1 MQTIKIVDITGFIQ
15 SGQTKALEN
24 PFPEIV
30 TRDKRFIK
38 VLGQARRAAQTNAT
52 IMIQGESGT
61 GKELVARAIHK
72 HSKRNAGPFVA
83 VNCGA
88 IPANLIES
96 ELFGYEAGAFTGAAR
111 QKKGK
116 FEIANGGTLFL
127 DEIGDLPL
135 ELQVKL
141 LRALQEREIERV
153 GGAHPIPVD
162 VRIVTATH
170 CQLQEMV
177 EKGSFREDL
186 YYRLNVVPVELP
198 ALRERR
204 DDFPVLV
211 DHFMKRSAENLGIEQ
226 PVMTEEAM
234 AYLKSYDWPGNI
246 RELENTMERVL
257 IFVDDGYIDVN
268 DLPRN
273 ISKHYNMQKTTQPT
287 NGLVNLS
294 AFNDVASFDSYEK
307 EIIELALKKH
317 GSFNA
322 AGKALGLTHKTV
334 AAKARK
340 YGLRD

>member
-1 MQTIKIVDITGFIQ
+1 
-15 SGQTKALEN
+15 
-24 PFPEIV
+24 
-30 TRDKRFIK
+30 
-38 VLGQARRAAQTNAT
+38 
-52 IMIQGESGT
+52 
-61 GKELVARAIHK
+61 
-72 HSKRNAGPFVA
+72 
-83 VNCGA
+83 
-88 IPANLIES
+88 
-96 ELFGYEAGAFTGAAR
+96 
-111 QKKGK
+111 
-116 FEIANGGTLFL
+116 
-127 DEIGDLPL
+127 
-135 ELQVKL
+135 
-141 LRALQEREIERV
+141 
-153 GGAHPIPVD
+153 
-162 VRIVTATH
+162 
-170 CQLQEMV
+170 
-177 EKGSFREDL
+177 
-186 YYRLNVVPVELP
+186 
-198 ALRERR
+198 
-204 DDFPVLV
+204 
-211 DHFMKRSAENLGIEQ
+211 MKRSAENLGIEQ